1 MTDKYIKLTRLYIGG
16 PIFLKRNLAPSSR
29 PSTMVSTSFGSLCKG
44 EALEPTTT
52 RGARRDDPEFVD
64 AQVIDDVPEQD
75 MSEKDFFDAE
85 EYLESFSALGTSI
98 AQGRDLKKKRKALD
112 EYRKTLN
119 TLREAYEDRVNI
131 AQNYDA
137 MITDQEHIIAATNTD
152 IQRATQARED
162 IERKIADAND
172 ELAELKRR
180 QAKERKPLEEEL
192 DLRNAEL
199 ASAKDELKQV
209 KAQRDSLDLFE
220 DDSPAAAHTEAAH
233 DAVVDKVNN
242 KLEAAKAAQRSAQK
256 ALDAREK
263 EERSKQKRALDGIK
277 HLNGEKDKAG
287 KRIEELEKRLGA
299 ARERVAFCAHVIEHP
314 EETQAMAA
322 RIAENEQT
330 AAAMEAQV
338 SSLESKHAVSKAASG
353 KARAVVIVAGIAF
366 LIFII
371 FLVVISNR

>member
-1 MTDKYIKLTRLYIGG
+1 
-16 PIFLKRNLAPSSR
+16 
-29 PSTMVSTSFGSLCKG
+29 MVSTLFGSLRKG
-44 EALEPTTT
+44 ETLESTTT
-52 RGARRDDPEFVD
+52 RDTRRDDPEFVE
-64 AQVIDDVPEQD
+64 AQVIDDASAQD
-75 MSEKDFFDAE
+75 MSDKDFFDAE

-98 AQGRDLKKKRKALD
+98 AQGRDLKKKRKALE

-119 TLREAYEDRVNI
+119 TLKQAHDDRVKI
-131 AQNYDA
+131 ARNYDA

-152 IQRATQARED
+152 IQRATEARED

-199 ASAKDELKQV
+199 ASVKDELKQV
-209 KAQRDSLDLFE
+209 KAQRDSLDLF
-220 DDSPAAAHTEAAH
+220 DGSSAAAPQTEAAH
-233 DAVVDKVNN
+233 DAVVDKVND

-256 ALDAREK
+256 VLDAREK

-277 HLNGEKDKAG
+277 HLNGEKDKAS
-287 KRIEELEKRLGA
+287 KRIDDLEKRLAA
-299 ARERVAFCAHVIEHP
+299 ARERVAFCEHVIEHP

-330 AAAMEAQV
+330 AAAMAAQV
-338 SSLESKHAVSKAASG
+338 NSLESKHAVSKAASG
-353 KARAVVIVAGIAF
+353 KARAVVIVAAIIFIAF
-366 LIFII
+366 VI
-371 FLVVISNR
+371 FLFVISNR